1 MGEIESG
8 LHKMMLI
15 GLGKHEGAKIYHRA
29 IQDHSDLATVT
40 ERGVAI
46 AGAMNTR
53 GPLDEIDGMATEV
66 VAEEFYGK
74 SLRLRHE

>member
-1 MGEIESG
+1 MR
-8 LHKMMLI
+8 
-15 GLGKHEGAKIYHRA
+15 RA
-29 IQDHSDLATVT
+29 IQEHSDLATMT

-53 GPLDEIDGMATEV
+53 GPLDEIDGIATEV